1 MNAVDLGVIAVL
13 ILSAIIAFA
22 RGFTRETLAIAGWLA
37 ALFATVYGFDRV
49 QPYAERYV
57 EPTWLADTVAGAG
70 LFLVTLLV
78 ATLIARMIAHRVQAS
93 VLGPVDRSLGFA
105 FGLLRGAVIL
115 CLAYLLMIQILPAE
129 ERPTW
134 VMAARTR
141 PFVERGA
148 FLLLDL
154 APPAWREKAMQA
166 IEGATDEAQEAAE
179 SKALYDALSNPAG
192 AAADG
197 ADGADVGY
205 KGTDRKELERLLE
218 TTR

>member
-22 RGFTRETLAIAGWLA
+22 RGFTREALAIAGWLA
-37 ALFATVYGFDRV
+37 AVFVTVYGFDRV
-49 QPYAERYV
+49 KPYAEQYV
-57 EPTWLADTVAGAG
+57 DPPWLADTVAGAG

-78 ATLIARMIAHRVQAS
+78 ATIISRMIANRVQSS

-115 CLAYLLMIQILPAE
+115 CVAYLLMIQILPAE
-129 ERPTW
+129 ERPEW
-134 VMAARTR
+134 VMAARAR
-141 PFVERGA
+141 PYVEQGA
-148 FLLLDL
+148 FMLLDL

-166 IEGATDEAQEAAE
+166 IENASDEADAAVE
-179 SKALYDALSNPAG
+179 NKALLDSLLSPG
-192 AAADG
+192 VVSTDG
-197 ADGADVGY
+197 AGGADMGY
-205 KGTDRKELERLLE
+205 RGTDRKELERLLE